1 MASGS
6 IEPPIAGQPF
16 AALVR
21 HMDMGGRQWTLTQGR
36 TMWTGGA
43 VRSSVSGLD
52 STSRSDTLERAAA
65 FRILA
70 EQSLETSLRLAN
82 VILGNP
88 VEAEDAVQD
97 AFVTAWRKWGSLRD
111 PAKAEAWLKRILV
124 NTCRDRL
131 RARARTRIDDIAAH
145 HSVTTPDP
153 TAWVDQHVLLEEALS
168 HLDADDQI
176 LIVLRY
182 DHDLVLDDIASLL
195 GIPGGT
201 VKWRL
206 NRAHQRLRSVL
217 ERTGGRSS

>member
-1 MASGS
+1 MW
-6 IEPPIAGQPF
+6 AGGT
-16 AALVR
+16 VR
-21 HMDMGGRQWTLTQGR
+21 TP
-36 TMWTGGA
+36 
-43 VRSSVSGLD
+43 VSRLD
-52 STSRSDTLERAAA
+52 STSRSDTWERAAA
-65 FRILA
+65 FRSLA
-70 EQSLETSLRLAN
+70 EHSLDSSFRLAN

-88 VEAEDAVQD
+88 AEAEDAVQD

-111 PAKAEAWLKRILV
+111 PAKAEAWFKRILV

-131 RARARTRIDDIAAH
+131 RARARRRIDDIAAH
-145 HSVTTPDP
+145 HSMATPDP

-182 DHDLVLDDIASLL
+182 DLDLVLDDIANLL

-206 NRAHQRLRSVL
+206 NRAHKRLRSVL